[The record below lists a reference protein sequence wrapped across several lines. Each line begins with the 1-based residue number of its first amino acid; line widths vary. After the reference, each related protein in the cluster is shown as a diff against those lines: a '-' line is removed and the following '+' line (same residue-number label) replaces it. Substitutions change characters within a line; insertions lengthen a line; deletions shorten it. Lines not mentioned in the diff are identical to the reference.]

1 MKLYSVIHIS
11 IFLLVALT
19 VNNNHHHQSMVN
31 AVEDTI
37 QGFVSDLLT
46 DEIFMQCFLDT
57 AQLMVDNRELE
68 MAGRSFDRSVE
79 FSQVT
84 FTNDMAR
91 IGMVYSQEIKEEYR
105 DACEAAGGHFDEMDG
120 SIDGFE
126 CDKSTATINTAATEN
141 STNAGTAFF
150 DTFENGT
157 ENGTGS
163 GTASVPLSPLPPPVS
178 LPNPSIGSDNSSLV
192 SSSSSGA
199 SAAAVEATK
208 AESKSGAALAS
219 TSLAGIT
226 CLGFF
231 VF

>member
-1 MKLYSVIHIS
+1 MMTIS
-11 IFLLVALT
+11 IKNFGKCLP
-19 VNNNHHHQSMVN
+19 
-31 AVEDTI
+31 I
-37 QGFVSDLLT
+37 T
-46 DEIFMQCFLDT
+46 DACGAIDIW
-57 AQLMVDNRELE
+57 N
-68 MAGRSFDRSVE
+68 
-79 FSQVT
+79 
-84 FTNDMAR
+84 
-91 IGMVYSQEIKEEYR
+91 IIKEIMELT
-105 DACEAAGGHFDEMDG
+105 
-120 SIDGFE
+120 GFE